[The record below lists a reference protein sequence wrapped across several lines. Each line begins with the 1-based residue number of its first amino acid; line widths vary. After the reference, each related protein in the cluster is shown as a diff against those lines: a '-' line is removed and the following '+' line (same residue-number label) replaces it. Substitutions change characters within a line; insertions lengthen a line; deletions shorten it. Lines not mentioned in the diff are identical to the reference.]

1 MSFFE
6 KLEVWKEEYLLLKYI
21 FLNFEDYKNLGFNF
35 PIGLILLFSII
46 AFPIAVFFITR
57 KKNTVTFVV
66 KQLLR
71 HEALNEE
78 SAKTLSELRLSKIKS
93 LRKMLFSV
101 GQLSSMI
108 KTVGYKKPS
117 YEEYVKA
124 KKEKTKVENPNL
136 DEIKIFISE
145 DGKEKAQT
153 IAESEI
159 TPFWKPIL
167 ISFVGIIIITILF
180 ICMPEI
186 LNFLNNSL

>member
-93 LRKMLFSV
+93 LRFSV